1 MFGSI
6 TIWPISSTIIVALLY
21 WQSGQFETILGF
33 DWTTSIGEGAAGVW
47 LAIGILWLLMFPI
60 SLLNGRLFSLVWDD
74 YVDLRGSYRRARFS
88 KSDQQ
93 KLAAALGKIKRELAD
108 FD

>member
-1 MFGSI
+1 
-6 TIWPISSTIIVALLY
+6 
-21 WQSGQFETILGF
+21 
-33 DWTTSIGEGAAGVW
+33 
-47 LAIGILWLLMFPI
+47 MFPI

>member
-6 TIWPISSTIIVALLY
+6 TIWPISSTIMVALLF
-21 WQSGQFETILGF
+21 WQSGEIDTMVGF
-33 DWTTSIGEGAAGVW
+33 DWTTALGQGNIAVW
-47 LAIGILWLLMFPI
+47 SAIGILWLLMFPV
-60 SLLNGRLFSLVWDD
+60 SLLTGRLFSLVWDD

-88 KSDQQ
+88 NSDKQE
-93 KLAAALGKIKRELAD
+93 LVSLLGKIKVELAD